1 MNKYCGLIEFGIE
14 FGSLRLCPCNSVRRD
29 ARCCEGKGGL
39 NQGPIPILSL
49 LLTEKKELTEKHTTV
64 FIEYT
69 VFCGNTGRAAEK
81 SRVGPESL
89 IIESGWPGEGLL
101 P

>member
-1 MNKYCGLIEFGIE
+1 MALDC
-14 FGSLRLCPCNSVRRD
+14 R
-29 ARCCEGKGGL
+29 
-39 NQGPIPILSL
+39 L
-49 LLTEKKELTEKHTTV
+49 LLVACEQQDTGV
-64 FIEYT
+64 FIGYT
-69 VFCGNTGRAAEK
+69 VFCGNTDRAAEK

>member
-1 MNKYCGLIEFGIE
+1 MGYVHG
-14 FGSLRLCPCNSVRRD
+14 NSHFRASRRWD
-29 ARCCEGKGGL
+29 GKGGL

-64 FIEYT
+64 FIGYT
-69 VFCGNTGRAAEK
+69 VFCGNTDRAAGK